1 MYIYIYI
8 NVPISHEFRMMIDST
23 TREVVEDSGSWRIFT
38 TEVETL
44 RTISAQRFR
53 GVIPVPG
60 THGEKRENP
69 ESFQA
74 VGRRTC
80 HFVIKL
86 DVIR

>member
-23 TREVVEDSGSWRIFT
+23 TREVVEDSGSWRIFA

-60 THGEKRENP
+60 THEEKRENP
-69 ESFQA
+69 ENRFRLL
-74 VGRRTC
+74 VVEL
-80 HFVIKL
+80 VIL
-86 DVIR
+86 

>member
-53 GVIPVPG
+53 GAIPVPG
-60 THGEKRENP
+60 TRGEKRENP
-69 ESFQA
+69 ENRFRLL
-74 VGRRTC
+74 VVEL
-80 HFVIKL
+80 VIL
-86 DVIR
+86 